1 MQKSRLAVPDS
12 SMARMSHQR
21 LTADAYTGQLVTLR
35 VVSNA
40 ESDFLFPWFKRWLLE
55 ISYRY
60 RKGHISLRGPA
71 QWIRV
76 K

>member
-21 LTADAYTGQLVTLR
+21 LTADAAHWPTGDLR

-40 ESDFLFPWFKRWLLE
+40 ESDFLFPWFK
-55 ISYRY
+55 
-60 RKGHISLRGPA
+60 K
-71 QWIRV
+71 V
-76 K
+76 KLP